1 MASHTTRI
9 SGRQQLIDYCLRRLG
24 APVIEINVDGSQ
36 IEDRLDDALQL
47 FSEFHFD
54 GVERVYLKYQI
65 TDEDIE
71 NGYILMKSTNS
82 GFKSSDR
89 NIAAVESGIT
99 ENVPMEDLIT
109 SVIRV
114 FQLRNT
120 SIGMFDIRYQY
131 ALNELYSFGSF
142 DLQHYSMIQQY
153 LTLLSDILTPEK
165 EVEFSRVTNKLSFPM
180 TLRKEF
186 RAGDYLIIECFRV
199 LDPRVYPEIYSDR
212 LLKRYT
218 TALIKRQWGE
228 NLSKFEGVTLPGGV
242 TFNGKRMIDEAQ
254 SEIDKIEEQVINEFE
269 LPPNFMVG

>member
-9 SGRQQLIDYCLRRLG
+9 SGRQQLVDYCLRRLG

-54 GVERVYLKYQI
+54 GVERVFLKYQM
-65 TDEDIE
+65 TQEDID
-71 NGYILMKSTNS
+71 NGYIVMKSTNS
-82 GFKSSDR
+82 GFRSADR
-89 NIAAVESGIT
+89 NIAATEAGVT

-109 SVIRV
+109 SVVRV

-153 LTLLSDILTPEK
+153 LSLLSDILTPEK
-165 EVEFSRVTNKLSFPM
+165 ELEFSRVTNKLTFPM
-180 TLRKEF
+180 TLRQEF
-186 RAGDYLIIECFRV
+186 NAGDYLVIECFRV
-199 LDPRVYPEIYSDR
+199 LDPRIYPEIYSDR
-212 LLKRYT
+212 LLKRYM

-242 TFNGKRMIDEAQ
+242 TFNGQRMIQEAQ
-254 SEIDKIEEQVINEFE
+254 EEITRIEEQVINEFE